1 MPYIRPQEQ
10 KRLLAAIDKVLIG
23 HKGELTFLINA
34 LQMKYC
40 EQHLKDP
47 APLGSGQQRV
57 DYQLLSDAAASL
69 CDAEFE
75 WRTRVM
81 IPYEQHKMR
90 ENGDIFRDFIRKAN
104 I

>member
-10 KRLLAAIDKVLIG
+10 KRLLTGIDKLLIG
-23 HKGELTFLINA
+23 NKGELTFLINA

-40 EQHLKDP
+40 DQHLKDP
-47 APLGSGQQRV
+47 LATQSSSQRV

-69 CDAEFE
+69 TDAEFE
-75 WRTRVM
+75 WRMRVM
-81 IPYEQHKMR
+81 APYEQHKIR